1 MKRILGIVLLFALLA
16 TYTHALFGCD
26 AFPSAEMLQQVEQAN
41 NLSNDVRYAPFLKE
55 WRPSGYTRV
64 SQLSQS
70 LKNEYVGDWP
80 YEELMPRTN
89 LEYYCSIY
97 EVAKHQLGYLHGPF
111 EVYVTGEPTTIVRPG
126 TWYKDG
132 EKTECIIELFTT
144 DPQYRFWGI
153 NVGTYLQPAINGL
166 TEAGF
171 ELDTDTSETDGRI
184 YIACRKKEDGA
195 IWKNLKMFYGNIT
208 KEEALAEY
216 AERYPEIC
224 ASDDYVIE
232 VVPDYQ
238 ICFKNGLVTV
248 YLRYNF
254 ENEVTH
260 IRVTVPNFGED
271 ERIGVGEMGRE

>member
-1 MKRILGIVLLFALLA
+1 
-16 TYTHALFGCD
+16 
-26 AFPSAEMLQQVEQAN
+26 
-41 NLSNDVRYAPFLKE
+41 
-55 WRPSGYTRV
+55 
-64 SQLSQS
+64 
-70 LKNEYVGDWP
+70 
-80 YEELMPRTN
+80 MPRTN

-132 EKTECIIELFTT
+132 EKTECIIELATT

-153 NVGTYLQPAINGL
+153 NVGTYLTPAIAGL

-171 ELDTDTSETDGRI
+171 ELDTDASETDGRI
-184 YIACRKKEDGA
+184 YIACRLKEGEDLT
-195 IWKNLKMFYGNIT
+195 WKNYKIFSGNIT
-208 KEEALAEY
+208 REEALAEY